1 MTDTHGE
8 EHNDVSDNDQQQ
20 ESSSSGEPGW
30 EALEILRA
38 RVREAE
44 ARRDASIADLRQE
57 MGDQDVLDE
66 FGIDLS
72 RLED

>member
-1 MTDTHGE
+1 MTDHHGE
-8 EHNDVSDNDQQQ
+8 EHNEVSGKDRQQ
-20 ESSSSGEPGW
+20 ESSSGKSGW
-30 EALEILRA
+30 ETLDILAA

-44 ARRDASIADLRQE
+44 ARRDASIDELRQE